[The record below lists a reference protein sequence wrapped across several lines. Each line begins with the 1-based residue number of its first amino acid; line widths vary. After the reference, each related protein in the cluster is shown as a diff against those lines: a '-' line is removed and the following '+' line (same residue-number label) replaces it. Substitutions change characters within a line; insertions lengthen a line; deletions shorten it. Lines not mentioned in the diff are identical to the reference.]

1 MFDNWSIS
9 TRDLL
14 SSKIMNFKKYTLFI
28 RKLPLLLNLTQF
40 YIPGNN
46 PNLKNELM
54 ENSIFFKKNKDPC
67 PTMGH
72 KYQTER
78 KSTTNERSEKLNMF
92 YLAH

>member
-28 RKLPLLLNLTQF
+28 KKLPLLLNLTQF

-46 PNLKNELM
+46 PNLKNEL
-54 ENSIFFKKNKDPC
+54 IWKTPFF
-67 PTMGH
+67 
-72 KYQTER
+72 
-78 KSTTNERSEKLNMF
+78 EK
-92 YLAH
+92 

>member
-46 PNLKNELM
+46 SNLKNELIW
-54 ENSIFFKKNKDPC
+54 ETPFFLKNKDPC
-67 PTMGH
+67 PTIGH
-72 KYQTER
+72 KDQTGR
-78 KSTTNERSEKLNMF
+78 KRTAK
-92 YLAH
+92 